1 MTLREE
7 DLRFRD
13 RVDAGRQLAERL
25 RAYGVER
32 PLVLG
37 IARGGV
43 VVAAEVARAL
53 GAPLHVMVALKLGA
67 PGRPELGI
75 GAVAP
80 GVRVVDEESV
90 RVLDV
95 SPEQLE
101 RIAAAETVEM
111 YRRLRE
117 YRGTWPE
124 PDVRARTVILIDDGL
139 ATGVTALAAIR
150 SLRREAP
157 RRIVLGVPVCAAPTA
172 LALRGE
178 ADLVVCL
185 VAPAGFTAVGEGY
198 ADFTQTSDA
207 EVQRLLERDPV
218 TWPALGGA
226 TA

>member
-1 MTLREE
+1 MHLGEE
-7 DLRFRD
+7 DGRFRD
-13 RVDAGRQLAERL
+13 RVDAGQQLAERL

-53 GAPLHVMVALKLGA
+53 GAPLHVMVARKLGA

-80 GVRVVDEESV
+80 GVRVIDHEAV
-90 RVLDV
+90 RALGV
-95 SPEQLE
+95 SPGELE
-101 RIAAAETVEM
+101 HIAVAETAEM
-111 YRRLRE
+111 QRRLRE

-124 PDVRARTVILIDDGL
+124 PDVRDRTVILIDDGL
-139 ATGVTALAAIR
+139 ATGVTAQAAIR
-150 SLRREAP
+150 SLRRQQP
-157 RRIVLGVPVCAAPTA
+157 RRLVLATPVCSAPTA
-172 LALRGE
+172 LALRVE
-178 ADLVVCL
+178 ADLIVCL

-198 ADFTQTSDA
+198 ADFTQATDA
-207 EVQRLLERDPV
+207 EVRRLLERDPV
-218 TWPALGGA
+218 TWPAAGEA